1 MVKVQNLSTSFDDNI
16 VHDNISLEIKK
27 GEIYGILGG
36 SGSGKTTLLRQI
48 IMLDSIQ
55 KGDITLLNHNIKK
68 LTFKQRDYIKKNW
81 GVLFQFGALFSSLN
95 VIENIGILLKEN
107 SDLPD
112 DLIKDIS
119 YTKLKMVGLDEKV
132 GTLYPDE
139 LSGGMKKR
147 VALARSLALDP
158 KILFLDEPT
167 SGLDPASAK
176 AFDSLIVNLRD
187 MLDLTV
193 VVITH
198 DLNTIKNALDK
209 FSILSNGK
217 IILTGNYKDAMNLD
231 NDTIKKFLKLEI
243 KRNNIGK

>member
-1 MVKVQNLSTSFDDNI
+1 MVKVSHLSTTFDKNI
-16 VHDNISLEIKK
+16 VHDDISLQIKK

-55 KGDITLLNHNIKK
+55 QGEITLFGNDIKHLNTKTN
-68 LTFKQRDYIKKNW
+68 DYIKQNW

-95 VIENIGILLKEN
+95 VIENIGIMLKEN
-107 SDLPD
+107 STLPQ
-112 DLIKDIS
+112 DLIDDIA
-119 YTKLKMVGLDEKV
+119 YTKLKMVGLDQKV
-132 GTLYPDE
+132 GTLYPEE

-176 AFDSLIVNLRD
+176 GFDQLIVKLRD

-198 DLNTIKNALDK
+198 DLNTIQNALDK
-209 FSILSNGK
+209 FSILADGK
-217 IILTGNYKDAMNLD
+217 IILTGNYKDALNLD
-231 NDTIKKFLKLEI
+231 NDTIKKFLKLDNE
-243 KRNNIGK
+243 KDDIGK

>member
-1 MVKVQNLSTSFDDNI
+1 MVEVKNLSTTFDTNV
-16 VHDNISLEIKK
+16 VHNDISLSIKK

-55 KGDITLLNHNIKK
+55 EGDITLLGHDIKHLK
-68 LTFKQRDYIKKNW
+68 SKQINYIKSNW

-107 SDLPD
+107 TKLPQELID
-112 DLIKDIS
+112 DIA
-119 YTKLKMVGLDEKV
+119 YTKLKMVGLDKKV
-132 GTLYPDE
+132 GTLYPEE

-176 AFDSLIVNLRD
+176 GFDQLIVKLRD

-198 DLNTIKNALDK
+198 DLNTIKNVLDR
-209 FSILSNGK
+209 FSILSEGK
-217 IILTGNYKDAMNLD
+217 IILTGNYKDALNLD
-231 NDTIKKFLKLEI
+231 NDTIKKFLKLD
-243 KRNNIGK
+243 N

>member
-1 MVKVQNLSTSFDDNI
+1 MIEVSNLSTVFGHNV
-16 VHDNISLEIKK
+16 VHDNISLSINK

-48 IMLDSIQ
+48 IMLDAIQ
-55 KGDITLLNHNIKK
+55 KGDISIFDLDIKHLK
-68 LTFKQRDYIKKNW
+68 RKERDYIKQNW

-95 VIENIGILLKEN
+95 VVENIGIMLKER
-107 SDLPD
+107 SKLPKE
-112 DLIKDIS
+112 IIEDIA
-119 YTKLKMVGLDEKV
+119 YTKLQMVGLSPKV
-132 GTLYPDE
+132 GTLYPEE

-176 AFDSLIVNLRD
+176 GFDSLIVKLRD

-198 DLNTIKNALDK
+198 DLNTIQNVLDR
-209 FSILSNGK
+209 FSILGDGK
-217 IILTGNYKDAMNLD
+217 IILTGTYEDALNLD
-231 NDTIKKFLKLEI
+231 NATIKKFLKLEE
-243 KRNNIGK
+243 

>member
-1 MVKVQNLSTSFDDNI
+1 MSDTLVEIKNLSTAFEQNV
-16 VHDNISLEIKK
+16 VHDNISLSIKQ

-48 IMLDSIQ
+48 IMLDPIQ
-55 KGDITLLNHNIKK
+55 HGEVNLLGYNIKHLHHK
-68 LTFKQRDYIKKNW
+68 DVDLIKKNW
-81 GVLFQFGALFSSLN
+81 GVLFQFGALFSSMN
-95 VIENIGILLKEN
+95 VIENIGIMLKEN
-107 SDLPD
+107 TKLPQNLID
-112 DLIKDIS
+112 DIA
-119 YTKLKMVGLDEKV
+119 YTKLKMVGLDKRV
-132 GTLYPDE
+132 GTLYPEE

-176 AFDSLIVNLRD
+176 AFDQLIVKLRD

-198 DLNTIKNALDK
+198 DLNTIKNVLDK
-209 FSILSNGK
+209 FSILADGD
-217 IILTGNYKDAMNLD
+217 IILTGNYKDALNLD
-231 NDTIKKFLKLEI
+231 NDTIKKFLKLD
-243 KRNNIGK
+243 N

>member
-1 MVKVQNLSTSFDDNI
+1 MIEVKNLSTTFGHNK
-16 VHDNISLEIKK
+16 VHENISLSIKK

-48 IMLDSIQ
+48 IMLDAIQ
-55 KGDITLLNHNIKK
+55 SGDISIFDMDIKHLK
-68 LTFKQRDYIKKNW
+68 RKERDYIKKNW

-95 VIENIGILLKEN
+95 VVENIGIMLKEN
-107 SDLPD
+107 SNLPKE
-112 DLIKDIS
+112 IIEDIA
-119 YTKLKMVGLDEKV
+119 YTKLQMVGLSPKV
-132 GTLYPDE
+132 GTLYPEE

-158 KILFLDEPT
+158 KVLFLDEPT

-176 AFDSLIVNLRD
+176 GFDKLIVELRD

-198 DLNTIKNALDK
+198 DLNTIKNVLDR
-209 FSILSNGK
+209 FSILGDGK
-217 IILTGNYKDAMNLD
+217 IILTGTYEDALNLD
-231 NDTIKKFLKLEI
+231 NDTIKKFLKLED
-243 KRNNIGK
+243 

>member
-1 MVKVQNLSTSFDDNI
+1 MKRTLVEINNLTTAFETNI
-16 VHDNISLEIKK
+16 VHDNISLSIQE

-48 IMLDSIQ
+48 IMLDAIQ
-55 KGDITLLNHNIKK
+55 QGDIKLLGHDIKNLNK
-68 LTFKQRDYIKKNW
+68 NDMDYIKKNW
-81 GVLFQFGALFSSLN
+81 GVLFQFGALFSSMN

-107 SDLPD
+107 TKLPQDIID
-112 DLIKDIS
+112 DIA
-119 YTKLKMVGLDEKV
+119 YTKLKMVGLDKKV
-132 GTLYPDE
+132 GTLYPEE

-176 AFDSLIVNLRD
+176 GFDQLIVKLRD

-198 DLNTIKNALDK
+198 DLNTIKNVLDR
-209 FSILSNGK
+209 FSILADGN
-217 IILTGNYKDAMNLD
+217 ILLTGNYKDALNFD
-231 NDTIKKFLKLEI
+231 NATIKKFLKLD
-243 KRNNIGK
+243 N

>member
-1 MVKVQNLSTSFDDNI
+1 MVKIKNLSTSFDDNN

-55 KGDITLLNHNIKK
+55 KGDITLLGHDIKT
-68 LTFKQRDYIKKNW
+68 LNFKQRDYIKKNW

-107 SDLPD
+107 SKLPD
-112 DLIKDIS
+112 DIIKDIA

-231 NDTIKKFLKLEI
+231 NDTIKKFLKLE
-243 KRNNIGK
+243 N